1 MRKETREE
9 LLAGLIVGGLFIL
22 MMYGACVGTV
32 ALADL
37 LVG

>member
-9 LLAGLIVGGLFIL
+9 FFAGLIVGGLFLL